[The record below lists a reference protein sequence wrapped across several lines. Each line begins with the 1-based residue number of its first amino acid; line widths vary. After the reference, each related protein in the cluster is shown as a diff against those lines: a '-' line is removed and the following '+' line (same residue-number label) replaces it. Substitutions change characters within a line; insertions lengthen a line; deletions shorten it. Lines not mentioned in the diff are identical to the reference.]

1 MGQSA
6 ESITHKGQTIQ
17 IYRISQKKGKK
28 EYAVY
33 TLAYIANGRRT
44 RKSFSDLAVARKE
57 AKLIAEQLAKG
68 TAHVTSLSSAEVA
81 DYANALKLLR
91 KAPKD
96 VSFTAVVDTY
106 VRATEILGNDDIL
119 SACQTYALELRRT
132 IEVNRVKFPDI
143 VDSYLLEIQNAGASS
158 RYLQDLKH
166 RLGIAK
172 KAFKGYID
180 NISAVTLGE
189 WLDGL
194 KVASRTRN
202 NFRGAMMALFSHA
215 KQKGHLP
222 RNRQTEA
229 ELIPSRS
236 RLNSSKNP
244 APIGIYK
251 PQEIAKI
258 LRSAP
263 DHLKPIFAL
272 GAFGG
277 LRSSEI
283 FRISWDQIRKDF
295 IFVEAKNSKTA
306 SRRLVPVLPVLNAWL
321 PKPRPQ
327 SGRLC
332 ERWSH
337 ESTFAAVMSEA
348 IRNAGVKPVPNG
360 LRHSWISYRLAKI
373 KDAAKVALEAGNSPT
388 IIFRHYREVVTPSS
402 ASAWFKVYP
411 SKKSTEP

>member
-1 MGQSA
+1 MGQRT
-6 ESITHKGQTIQ
+6 EIITHKGQTIQ
-17 IYRISQKKGKK
+17 IYHLTQKKGEK
-28 EYAVY
+28 EYSVF
-33 TLAYIANGRRT
+33 TLAYISNGRRT

-57 AKLIAEQLAKG
+57 AKSIAEQLAKG
-68 TAHVTSLSSAEVA
+68 TAHVASLSSAEVA
-81 DYANALKLLR
+81 DYANAQKLLR

-96 VSFTAVVDTY
+96 VTLTAVVDTY
-106 VRATEILGNDDIL
+106 VRAIEILGSDDII
-119 SACQTYALELRRT
+119 SVCQTYALELRRT
-132 IEVNRVKFPDI
+132 TEVKRAKFPDI
-143 VDSYLLEIQNAGASS
+143 VDSYLLEMQNAGASS

-180 NISAVTLGE
+180 NISAAMLGE

-194 KVASRTRN
+194 KVASRTRS
-202 NFRGAMMALFSHA
+202 NFRGAMIALFSHA

-222 RNRQTEA
+222 RDRQTEA

-236 RLNSSKNP
+236 RLNSAKTH

-251 PQEIAKI
+251 PDEIAKI

-263 DHLKPIFAL
+263 DHLKPVFAL
-272 GAFGG
+272 GAFAG

-306 SRRLVPVLPVLNAWL
+306 SRRLVPVVPALIAWF
-321 PKPRPQ
+321 PKLGKQ

-348 IRNAGVKPVPNG
+348 IRAAGVKPVTNG

-373 KDAAKVALEAGNSPT
+373 KDTAKVALEAGNSPAM
-388 IIFRHYREVVTPSS
+388 IFRHYRELVTP
-402 ASAWFKVYP
+402 ASATSWFKVLP
-411 SKKSTEP
+411 TKKTANS